1 MDAETIENQFS
12 LRMSQSLYEDLHGH
26 LFPGDRDEHGAVIEA
41 GLAVLNGRRVLLA
54 RRLWKAQDG
63 VDWVPGT
70 RGYRMLP
77 AAYVTKRIRDC
88 RAERT
93 VYLAVHNHGGQ
104 GSVAFSDVD
113 LSSHKRG
120 FPALLDV
127 MQGIPVGALVF
138 AEDAIAGDIWTP
150 GGGRHAIKEA
160 IVVGQR
166 RLLLT
171 PVPDSHDG
179 AIDPRFDRQVRLFGT
194 QGQSILGKSRVA
206 IIGVGGVGILLAE
219 YLGRLGV
226 GKIIVVDPDHIDP
239 TNLPRMVDATA
250 WDAKSWL
257 VAKGRPNWMRI
268 LGRRLATPK
277 VRLASRIIRKAN
289 PRAKVLCFQTD
300 MENAEVLRAIK
311 GCDYMF
317 LAADSHRARLLFN
330 ALVHQ
335 FLIPGSQVGSR
346 IRSDLKSGVVE
357 HVHTVTRWVL
367 PDVGCLLCNQQIN
380 AARLQEESISSV
392 MRKRQKYTDDPDVV
406 APSVITLNATTAAQ
420 AANDFLFY
428 MTGLAQPDAFNG
440 YLRTHPLRRRLEMLS
455 PRRDPSCLD
464 CGISSDSRGS
474 RGDSVPLPLVG

>member
-1 MDAETIENQFS
+1 MR
-12 LRMSQSLYEDLHGH
+12 LRAIFGH
-26 LFPGDRDEHGAVIEA
+26 LGEG
-41 GLAVLNGRRVLLA
+41 A
-54 RRLWKAQDG
+54 RRLRKRSSSGRDDFALHQY
-63 VDWVPGT
+63 PI
-70 RGYRMLP
+70 
-77 AAYVTKRIRDC
+77 VT
-88 RAERT
+88 
-93 VYLAVHNHGGQ
+93 
-104 GSVAFSDVD
+104 
-113 LSSHKRG
+113 
-120 FPALLDV
+120 
-127 MQGIPVGALVF
+127 M
-138 AEDAIAGDIWTP
+138 
-150 GGGRHAIKEA
+150 
-160 IVVGQR
+160 
-166 RLLLT
+166 
-171 PVPDSHDG
+171 

-226 GKIIVVDPDHIDP
+226 GQIIVVDPDHIDLA
-239 TNLPRMVDATA
+239 NLPRMVDATA
-250 WDAKSWL
+250 WDAMSWL
-257 VAKGRPNWMRI
+257 VAEGRPNWMRM
-268 LGRRLATPK
+268 LGRRLATTK

-300 MENAEVLRAIK
+300 MENAEALRAIK
-311 GCDYMF
+311 ECDYMF

-346 IRSDLKSGVVE
+346 IRSDLNGAVE
-357 HVHTVTRWVL
+357 HVHTITRWVL
-367 PDVGCLLCNQQIN
+367 PDLGCLLCNQQIN

-440 YLRTHPLRRRLEMLS
+440 YLRTHPLRRHLEMLS

-464 CGISSDSRGS
+464 CGIGSDSRLG
-474 RGDSVPLPLVG
+474 RGDSVRLPLVG